1 MEVMSQNLH
10 SNLLN
15 IRKDEK
21 DLLLR
26 LNKKYIDEFNKKF
39 TDDVTLIDNLNLLL
53 NEYGINDEKLKTYKI
68 LLTDYKEAFNKL
80 AQIKAEVGLNNEQ
93 GLYEDLKNNIHSVE
107 EYAKKSNDNELLAK
121 TYDLRKQE
129 KDFMLRRDLKYV
141 DNFKSIISPLIEK
154 SEEVNKTNLIKYRDS
169 FLTLVNA
176 EVEIGLTY
184 KDGLQGAMRDS
195 VYKVEDL
202 GEVLEKELFE
212 ALNDKVLFWENLI
225 IVIIVVL
232 LIIISPFIYFTS
244 RQISKSLGKFE
255 SGLLSFFSF
264 LNKETKEVSLL
275 DDGDKDEFGEMA
287 KVVNDNIK
295 KIKSLIEQDNELIED
310 VKKLYLK
317 LRVEN

>member
-26 LNKKYIDEFNKKF
+26 LNKKYIYEFNKKF

-93 GLYEDLKNNIHSVE
+93 GLYDLKNNIHSVE

-129 KDFMLRRDLKYV
+129 KDLC
-141 DNFKSIISPLIEK
+141 
-154 SEEVNKTNLIKYRDS
+154 
-169 FLTLVNA
+169 
-176 EVEIGLTY
+176 
-184 KDGLQGAMRDS
+184 
-195 VYKVEDL
+195 
-202 GEVLEKELFE
+202 
-212 ALNDKVLFWENLI
+212 
-225 IVIIVVL
+225 
-232 LIIISPFIYFTS
+232 
-244 RQISKSLGKFE
+244 
-255 SGLLSFFSF
+255 
-264 LNKETKEVSLL
+264 
-275 DDGDKDEFGEMA
+275 
-287 KVVNDNIK
+287 
-295 KIKSLIEQDNELIED
+295 
-310 VKKLYLK
+310 
-317 LRVEN
+317 

>member
-1 MEVMSQNLH
+1 MSQNLH

-53 NEYGINDEKLKTYKI
+53 NEYGINDKKLKTYKI

-232 LIIISPFIYFTS
+232 LIII
-244 RQISKSLGKFE
+244 
-255 SGLLSFFSF
+255 
-264 LNKETKEVSLL
+264 
-275 DDGDKDEFGEMA
+275 
-287 KVVNDNIK
+287 
-295 KIKSLIEQDNELIED
+295 
-310 VKKLYLK
+310 YLFYI
-317 LRVEN
+317 

>member
-1 MEVMSQNLH
+1 MSQNLH

-129 KDFMLRRDLKYV
+129 KDFIVDFTINSLCLRY
-141 DNFKSIISPLIEK
+141 II
-154 SEEVNKTNLIKYRDS
+154 
-169 FLTLVNA
+169 
-176 EVEIGLTY
+176 
-184 KDGLQGAMRDS
+184 
-195 VYKVEDL
+195 
-202 GEVLEKELFE
+202 
-212 ALNDKVLFWENLI
+212 
-225 IVIIVVL
+225 
-232 LIIISPFIYFTS
+232 
-244 RQISKSLGKFE
+244 
-255 SGLLSFFSF
+255 
-264 LNKETKEVSLL
+264 
-275 DDGDKDEFGEMA
+275 
-287 KVVNDNIK
+287 
-295 KIKSLIEQDNELIED
+295 
-310 VKKLYLK
+310 
-317 LRVEN
+317 

>member
-53 NEYGINDEKLKTYKI
+53 NEYGINDKKLKTYKI

-232 LIIISPFIYFTS
+232 LIII
-244 RQISKSLGKFE
+244 
-255 SGLLSFFSF
+255 
-264 LNKETKEVSLL
+264 
-275 DDGDKDEFGEMA
+275 
-287 KVVNDNIK
+287 
-295 KIKSLIEQDNELIED
+295 
-310 VKKLYLK
+310 YLFYI
-317 LRVEN
+317 

>member
-1 MEVMSQNLH
+1 MSQNLH

-232 LIIISPFIYFTS
+232 LIII
-244 RQISKSLGKFE
+244 
-255 SGLLSFFSF
+255 
-264 LNKETKEVSLL
+264 
-275 DDGDKDEFGEMA
+275 
-287 KVVNDNIK
+287 
-295 KIKSLIEQDNELIED
+295 
-310 VKKLYLK
+310 YLFYI
-317 LRVEN
+317 